1 MLFWGCVAA
10 HNPYLSATM
19 SKDKVQAGTSIEG
32 EIERA
37 VEMAALRKT
46 DVNFCHLLKTLE
58 GHCSGTVL
66 VNEVLEKLSRLAKA
80 RGIGVDVGAIQ

>member
-1 MLFWGCVAA
+1 MPFWGCAA
-10 HNPYLSATM
+10 LHHPYVSPAM
-19 SKDKVQAGTSIEG
+19 SKAKAHAGASIDG

-37 VEMAALRKT
+37 VEMAALRQT

-66 VNEVLEKLSRLAKA
+66 VNEVLEKLARLAKA
-80 RGIGVDVGAIQ
+80 RGVGVDVGAIQ

>member
-1 MLFWGCVAA
+1 MSNERARTG
-10 HNPYLSATM
+10 ATI
-19 SKDKVQAGTSIEG
+19 DG

-37 VEMAALRKT
+37 VEMAAARRT

-66 VNEVLEKLSRLAKA
+66 VNEVLAKLSRLARAK
-80 RGIGVDVGAIQ
+80 GVGVDVGAI